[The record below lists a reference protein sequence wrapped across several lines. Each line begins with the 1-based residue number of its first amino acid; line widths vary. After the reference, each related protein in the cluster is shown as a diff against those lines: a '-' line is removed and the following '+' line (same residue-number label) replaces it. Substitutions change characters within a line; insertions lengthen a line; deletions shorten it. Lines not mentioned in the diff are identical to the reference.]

1 MKENKKSKKEIFESI
16 KKLNVSIDDLLNKKN
31 KSKIETE
38 KQEID
43 TEVLELRNRLNSLK
57 KEHANSINNF
67 SQRLTSLDNPHEV
80 KLVKFKSSM
89 LKFSVLYN
97 EEYRFRKILITIL
110 LATFVS
116 IATIFFIKNS
126 GLFSAGISGVLQ
138 GVARLVNNSLLDSGV
153 VTPEVADIIFNV
165 LFWGLTAVINIP
177 LVIFAYKKISKQF
190 AIITII
196 YILWTQLF
204 GLGLSLIPG
213 IDDIFIFGQVQSEVP
228 SFIGLEDKG
237 LTFLTW
243 EPVDVAKVVSLT
255 MYSVFSLMLIGFPIS
270 ILYILNGSTGGT
282 DIVSLYFSK
291 KKNKEIGKTL
301 IYFNITFL
309 MISTTLGIFIP
320 ILTSPGIQDFLANTK
335 NAHVVSLFF
344 SPNLIIS
351 LATTIISSLII
362 DAIFPKHKKIK
373 IQVYTNKENILNIR
387 NHFIDG
393 NYHYSLTINNAIGGY
408 SLMKKQNIEIICN
421 YIELSKII
429 SEIRKIDEDALI
441 STTIIDDF
449 DGGLRVIN

>member
-196 YILWTQLF
+196 YILWDRKSTR
-204 GLGLSLIPG
+204 
-213 IDDIFIFGQVQSEVP
+213 
-228 SFIGLEDKG
+228 
-237 LTFLTW
+237 
-243 EPVDVAKVVSLT
+243 
-255 MYSVFSLMLIGFPIS
+255 
-270 ILYILNGSTGGT
+270 LN
-282 DIVSLYFSK
+282 
-291 KKNKEIGKTL
+291 
-301 IYFNITFL
+301 
-309 MISTTLGIFIP
+309 
-320 ILTSPGIQDFLANTK
+320 
-335 NAHVVSLFF
+335 
-344 SPNLIIS
+344 
-351 LATTIISSLII
+351 SS
-362 DAIFPKHKKIK
+362 H
-373 IQVYTNKENILNIR
+373 
-387 NHFIDG
+387 
-393 NYHYSLTINNAIGGY
+393 
-408 SLMKKQNIEIICN
+408 
-421 YIELSKII
+421 
-429 SEIRKIDEDALI
+429 
-441 STTIIDDF
+441 
-449 DGGLRVIN
+449 

>member
-1 MKENKKSKKEIFESI
+1 
-16 KKLNVSIDDLLNKKN
+16 
-31 KSKIETE
+31 
-38 KQEID
+38 
-43 TEVLELRNRLNSLK
+43 
-57 KEHANSINNF
+57 
-67 SQRLTSLDNPHEV
+67 
-80 KLVKFKSSM
+80 
-89 LKFSVLYN
+89 
-97 EEYRFRKILITIL
+97 
-110 LATFVS
+110 
-116 IATIFFIKNS
+116 
-126 GLFSAGISGVLQ
+126 
-138 GVARLVNNSLLDSGV
+138 
-153 VTPEVADIIFNV
+153 
-165 LFWGLTAVINIP
+165 
-177 LVIFAYKKISKQF
+177 
-190 AIITII
+190 
-196 YILWTQLF
+196 
-204 GLGLSLIPG
+204 
-213 IDDIFIFGQVQSEVP
+213 
-228 SFIGLEDKG
+228 
-237 LTFLTW
+237 
-243 EPVDVAKVVSLT
+243 
-255 MYSVFSLMLIGFPIS
+255 MLIGFPIS

>member
-165 LFWGLTAVINIP
+165 LF
-177 LVIFAYKKISKQF
+177 
-190 AIITII
+190 
-196 YILWTQLF
+196 
-204 GLGLSLIPG
+204 
-213 IDDIFIFGQVQSEVP
+213 
-228 SFIGLEDKG
+228 
-237 LTFLTW
+237 
-243 EPVDVAKVVSLT
+243 
-255 MYSVFSLMLIGFPIS
+255 
-270 ILYILNGSTGGT
+270 
-282 DIVSLYFSK
+282 
-291 KKNKEIGKTL
+291 
-301 IYFNITFL
+301 
-309 MISTTLGIFIP
+309 
-320 ILTSPGIQDFLANTK
+320 
-335 NAHVVSLFF
+335 
-344 SPNLIIS
+344 
-351 LATTIISSLII
+351 
-362 DAIFPKHKKIK
+362 
-373 IQVYTNKENILNIR
+373 
-387 NHFIDG
+387 
-393 NYHYSLTINNAIGGY
+393 
-408 SLMKKQNIEIICN
+408 
-421 YIELSKII
+421 
-429 SEIRKIDEDALI
+429 
-441 STTIIDDF
+441 
-449 DGGLRVIN
+449 

>member
-1 MKENKKSKKEIFESI
+1 MKENKKSKKESFEFI
-16 KKLNVSIDDLLNKKN
+16 KKINISIDDLLNKRN
-31 KSKIETE
+31 KSQTEIEKE
-38 KQEID
+38 EID
-43 TEVLELRNRLNSLK
+43 AQILELRNELNSLK
-57 KEHANSINNF
+57 KKHANSINNF
-67 SQRLTSLDNPHEV
+67 SQRLVSLDNPHEV

-97 EEYRFRKILITIL
+97 EEYRFRKIFLTIL

-116 IATIFFIKNS
+116 VATIFFIKNS

-138 GVARLVNNSLLDSGV
+138 GIARLVNNSLLDSGV
-153 VTPEVADIIFNV
+153 NPTTADAVFNV

-204 GLGLSLIPG
+204 GLALSFIPG
-213 IDDIFIFGQVQSEVP
+213 IDNIFIFGQVQSIVP
-228 SFIGLEDKG
+228 PFSELKDKG

-243 EPVDVAKVVSLT
+243 EPNDVAKVVSLT
-255 MYSVFSLMLIGFPIS
+255 MYSIFSIMLIGFPIS

-309 MISTTLGIFIP
+309 MLSTTIGIFIP
-320 ILTSPGIQDFLANTK
+320 IITTPGIEEFLANSK
-335 NAHVVSLFF
+335 NAHAVSLFF

-351 LATTIISSLII
+351 LATTIISSVII
-362 DAIFPKHKKIK
+362 DTIFPKHKKIK
-373 IQVYTNKENILNIR
+373 IQVYTNKENILSIR

-393 NYHYSLTINNAIGGY
+393 NYHYSLTINNTIGGY
-408 SLMKKQNIEIICN
+408 SLLKKQNIEIICN

-429 SEIRKIDEDALI
+429 SEIRKIDDEALI